1 MPARNAKKNSGHG
14 GKRLGAGRPK
24 KFEVFFMI
32 KVGADCERM
41 LAEARAAVAQ
51 ADLLDLTTNASDI
64 KLYWDAAVR
73 IPIDE
78 SSTFLKTDLGQ
89 TYLSD
94 LAIERAAVLN
104 DILAGTPS
112 KDGNSEEFGPVGGA
126 VVSLKNNV
134 PKGTRTL
141 ILKRAATKYN
151 LTENQADN
159 LWQAYRRFLK
169 DDS

>member
-24 KFEVFFMI
+24 KFDVFFMI

-41 LAEARAAVAQ
+41 LAEARAGVAQ
-51 ADLLDLTTNASDI
+51 THLVDLTANASDI
-64 KLYWDAAVR
+64 KLYWDEANR
-73 IPIDE
+73 IPIAE
-78 SSTFLKTDLGQ
+78 RGAFLGSELGQ
-89 TYLSD
+89 MYLFD
-94 LAIERAAVLN
+94 VAIERAALLN
-104 DILAGTPS
+104 DILAETQS
-112 KDGNSEEFGPVGGA
+112 RDEKLVEYESVGGA
-126 VVSLKNNV
+126 VVSLKNKV

-141 ILKRAATKYN
+141 ILKRAANKYD

-169 DDS
+169 DDI